1 MKRVAKDK
9 YNQEIKNGD
18 IIDIHQTVN
27 GCQYFVVID
36 LDKLDVRY
44 YDNNHQGVGFDTWVA
59 IDRKYEYD
67 VEELLDMKPGPFGF
81 IESEN
86 EVVGRL
92 SEDEL
97 LQTQIGSRSGVD
109 LSEEDVKTI
118 IETNEN
124 PPEPNEKLK
133 EAFKT
138 YNERSVEWLENKWN
152 NYDLNTGKSGFR
164 LYLKQVLSKQKKTYT
179 EEDVIFMVNK
189 MVEYYM
195 FVTQVP
201 IQMNLIN
208 GFLKDNYGFF
218 KDEE

>member
-9 YNQEIKNGD
+9 YYQEIKNGD
-18 IIDIHQTVN
+18 IIDINQTVN

-44 YDNNHQGVGFDTWVA
+44 YDNNHQGVGFDSFVA
-59 IDRKYEYD
+59 IDRKYQYD
-67 VEELLDMKPGPFGF
+67 VEELLGMRPGPFGF
-81 IESEN
+81 IESEI

-92 SEDEL
+92 SEEEL
-97 LQTQIGSRSGVD
+97 IEVQKGSSDTLD

-118 IETNEN
+118 VETIEN

-138 YNERSVEWLENKWN
+138 YNERSIEWLENKWN

-179 EEDVIFMVNK
+179 EEEVL
-189 MVEYYM
+189 E
-195 FVTQVP
+195 QL
-201 IQMNLIN
+201 NLLYSMKNSLVDTFTDKNDRITKKW
-208 GFLKDNYGFF
+208 FDQ
-218 KDEE
+218 

>member
-27 GCQYFVVID
+27 GCRYFVVID

-59 IDRKYEYD
+59 IDRKYEYN

-92 SEDEL
+92 SEEDL
-97 LQTQIGSRSGVD
+97 LEAQIGNRSGVD
-109 LSEEDVKTI
+109 LSEEDVKLI

-124 PPEPNEKLK
+124 PPPPNEKLK
-133 EAFKT
+133 EAFKS
-138 YNERSVEWLENKWN
+138 YNIKNK
-152 NYDLNTGKSGFR
+152 G
-164 LYLKQVLSKQKKTYT
+164 YT
-179 EEDVIFMVNK
+179 EDDIILIVNK
-189 MVEYYM
+189 MIEYYM
-195 FVTQVP
+195 FVTKVP

-208 GFLKDNYGFF
+208 KFLKDNYGFF
-218 KDEE
+218 KDE

>member
-9 YNQEIKNGD
+9 HYQEIKNGD
-18 IIDIHQTVN
+18 IIDINQTVN

-59 IDRKYEYD
+59 IDRKYQYD
-67 VEELLDMKPGPFGF
+67 VEELLGMRPGPFGY
-81 IESEN
+81 IESEI

-92 SEDEL
+92 SEEEL
-97 LQTQIGSRSGVD
+97 IEAQKGSSDTLD

-118 IETNEN
+118 IETIEN

-138 YNERSVEWLENKWN
+138 YNERSIEWLENKWN

-195 FVTQVP
+195 FVTRVP

>member
-1 MKRVAKDK
+1 MKKKRDTFSVVGSIPTPVAKKYKIMKRLATDK

-18 IIDIHQTVN
+18 IIDINQTVN
-27 GCQYFVVID
+27 GCRYFVVID

-138 YNERSVEWLENKWN
+138 YNM
-152 NYDLNTGKSGFR
+152 D
-164 LYLKQVLSKQKKTYT
+164 KKTYT

-208 GFLKDNYGFF
+208 KFLKDNHGFF

>member
-1 MKRVAKDK
+1 MKKKRDTFSVVGSIPTPVAKKYKIMKRLAKDK

-44 YDNNHQGVGFDTWVA
+44 YDNKHQGVGFDTWVA

-138 YNERSVEWLENKWN
+138 YNM
-152 NYDLNTGKSGFR
+152 D
-164 LYLKQVLSKQKKTYT
+164 KKTYT

-208 GFLKDNYGFF
+208 KFLKDNHGFF

>member
-81 IESEN
+81 IESEI
-86 EVVGRL
+86 EVVGR
-92 SEDEL
+92 
-97 LQTQIGSRSGVD
+97 I
-109 LSEEDVKTI
+109 KT
-118 IETNEN
+118 
-124 PPEPNEKLK
+124 K
-133 EAFKT
+133 E
-138 YNERSVEWLENKWN
+138 R
-152 NYDLNTGKSGFR
+152 
-164 LYLKQVLSKQKKTYT
+164 
-179 EEDVIFMVNK
+179 
-189 MVEYYM
+189 
-195 FVTQVP
+195 
-201 IQMNLIN
+201 
-208 GFLKDNYGFF
+208 
-218 KDEE
+218 

>member
-1 MKRVAKDK
+1 MKRLAKDK
-9 YNQEIKNGD
+9 YYQEIKNGD
-18 IIDIHQTVN
+18 IIDINQTVN

-59 IDRKYEYD
+59 IDRKYQYD
-67 VEELLDMKPGPFGF
+67 VEELLGVRPGPFGY
-81 IESEN
+81 IESEI

-92 SEDEL
+92 SEEEL
-97 LQTQIGSRSGVD
+97 IEAQTSSSGSLD

-118 IETNEN
+118 IETNDN

-138 YNERSVEWLENKWN
+138 YNMN
-152 NYDLNTGKSGFR
+152 
-164 LYLKQVLSKQKKTYT
+164 KKTYT

-208 GFLKDNYGFF
+208 KFLKDNYGFF

>member
-1 MKRVAKDK
+1 MSNIKENDDYLTKW
-9 YNQEIKNGD
+9 NQKKLNAIKEVIQCIDSGKQDLNNGMEEID
-18 IIDIHQTVN
+18 FIVN
-27 GCQYFVVID
+27 EWNYG
-36 LDKLDVRY
+36 
-44 YDNNHQGVGFDTWVA
+44 NN
-59 IDRKYEYD
+59 
-67 VEELLDMKPGPFGF
+67 L
-81 IESEN
+81 
-86 EVVGRL
+86 
-92 SEDEL
+92 
-97 LQTQIGSRSGVD
+97 D

-118 IETNEN
+118 VETIDNS
-124 PPEPNEKLK
+124 PEPNEKLK

-138 YNERSVEWLENKWN
+138 YNERSIEWLENKWN

>member
-18 IIDIHQTVN
+18 IIDVKQTIN
-27 GCQYFVVID
+27 GCRYFVVID

-44 YDNNHQGVGFDTWVA
+44 YDNNHQGVGFDSWVA
-59 IDRKYEYD
+59 IDIMKRVAK
-67 VEELLDMKPGPFGF
+67 ELLDMKPDPNWGF
-81 IESEN
+81 ILSEI

-92 SEDEL
+92 SEEEL
-97 LQTQIGSRSGVD
+97 VQTQVGSRSGVD
-109 LSEEDVKTI
+109 LSENDIKTI

-138 YNERSVEWLENKWN
+138 YNM
-152 NYDLNTGKSGFR
+152 D
-164 LYLKQVLSKQKKTYT
+164 KKTYT
-179 EEDVIFMVNK
+179 EEDVIFMVNRV
-189 MVEYYM
+189 VEYYM
-195 FVTQVP
+195 FVTRVP

-218 KDEE
+218 KE

>member
-1 MKRVAKDK
+1 
-9 YNQEIKNGD
+9 
-18 IIDIHQTVN
+18 
-27 GCQYFVVID
+27 VID

-44 YDNNHQGVGFDTWVA
+44 YDNKHQGVGFDTWAA

-97 LQTQIGSRSGVD
+97 LQTQMGSRSGVD

-138 YNERSVEWLENKWN
+138 YNERSIEWLENKWN

-179 EEDVIFMVNK
+179 EEDIIFMVNK

-195 FVTQVP
+195 FVTRVP

-218 KDEE
+218 KDE

>member
-9 YNQEIKNGD
+9 NYKEIKNGD
-18 IIDIHQTVN
+18 IIDINQTVN

-44 YDNNHQGVGFDTWVA
+44 YDNNHQGVGFDSWVA
-59 IDRKYEYD
+59 IDRKYQYN
-67 VEELLDMKPGPFGF
+67 VEELLGMKPGPFGY
-81 IESEN
+81 IESEI

-92 SEDEL
+92 SEEEL
-97 LQTQIGSRSGVD
+97 TEAKKGSSDTLD

-138 YNERSVEWLENKWN
+138 YKM
-152 NYDLNTGKSGFR
+152 D
-164 LYLKQVLSKQKKTYT
+164 KKTYT
-179 EEDVIFMVNK
+179 EEDVIFIVNR

-195 FVTQVP
+195 FVTRVP

-208 GFLKDNYGFF
+208 GFLKGNYGFF